1 MKKLSRE
8 EKERRYLRSNQDR
21 NRKISD
27 IVTTTSSVPLFCAT
41 QKALGRGGEKP
52 ITIPSALLG
61 VGSAILGSNLLGE
74 TTKLGLDS
82 RDYLKA
88 KRLTDEDLNKKL
100 QTKTNN
106 NMKKKSKK
114 YSIIMTEDEL
124 ALFSELQKQK
134 ETKLKP
140 MDRFN
145 VLSYKLSGKRGRD
158 EYRDILEGNT
168 ENMIKRDVKRGA
180 IITGVGTLAGAG
192 LGAYLRK
199 GEGAKK
205 MLKAAG
211 KSGLAGLALGTGLTA
226 GRVGAD
232 YVDSKINKAIDKRSK
247 RARENKER
255 ELDLIDVAEGK
266 LSKDQFANKWYKK

>member
-1 MKKLSRE
+1 M
-8 EKERRYLRSNQDR
+8 
-21 NRKISD
+21 
-27 IVTTTSSVPLFCAT
+27 TSSVPLFAAT

-61 VGSAILGSNLLGE
+61 VGGAILGSNLLGG

-100 QTKTNN
+100 QSKTNN

-114 YSIIMTEDEL
+114 YSIIMTEEEL
-124 ALFSELQKQK
+124 ALFSEIQKQK
-134 ETKLKP
+134 KTKLKP
-140 MDRFN
+140 MDRFD
-145 VLSYKLSGKRGRD
+145 VLGYKLSGKKVRD
-158 EYRDILEGNT
+158 DVRDMLEGNT
-168 ENMIKRDVKRGA
+168 ENLIKRDAKRGA

-205 MLKAAG
+205 MLKTAG

-226 GRVGAD
+226 GMVGID
-232 YVDSKINKAIDKRSK
+232 YAGSELGKAIDKKSK
-247 RARENKER
+247 RARKNKER